1 LWLLGYPDQALQRI
15 HDALTLAQELAHPFS
30 LAYALHFA
38 AMLHAFRREG
48 QATQERAEA
57 TLTLSTE
64 QGFPLWIA
72 GGTILWGWARAVQG
86 QGEEGLTTI
95 QQGLDA
101 LIMTGARL
109 LRPYFLAALTE
120 VYGRS
125 EQATQGLSVVSEA
138 LTILEESGERWW
150 EAELHR
156 LKGELLLAQA
166 GKERPFVEEAETCLY
181 QAIEIARR
189 QQAKSLELRA
199 AMSLVVRFVSSL

>member
-1 LWLLGYPDQALQRI
+1 
-15 HDALTLAQELAHPFS
+15 
-30 LAYALHFA
+30 
-38 AMLHAFRREG
+38 
-48 QATQERAEA
+48 
-57 TLTLSTE
+57 
-64 QGFPLWIA
+64 
-72 GGTILWGWARAVQG
+72 
-86 QGEEGLTTI
+86 
-95 QQGLDA
+95 
-101 LIMTGARL
+101 
-109 LRPYFLAALTE
+109 
-120 VYGRS
+120 
-125 EQATQGLSVVSEA
+125 VSEA